1 MRQAL
6 GLALGM
12 LPPALAFATPA
23 LEAARMVGIEYRW
36 GGRAPQTGFDCSGLV
51 VHAFERAWGLALP
64 HSTLA
69 QSKAGKAVRRGD
81 LRPGDLIFYNTRR
94 RPYSHVG
101 IYLGEGRFVH
111 APRRGAKVRI
121 ESMGK
126 PYWRKRFN
134 GARRIDNDSH

>member
-1 MRQAL
+1 
-6 GLALGM
+6 
-12 LPPALAFATPA
+12 
-23 LEAARMVGIEYRW
+23 MVGIEYRW

-121 ESMGK
+121 ESMRK